1 MPLFVIAKI
10 CKKEKKEETSTRK
23 LAPTFKSYDNRQIQ
37 VIYDIEKLL
46 PENHPARVVDEM
58 VDLYL
63 MSNSLL
69 IIKAEAESP
78 IIPKKRNI
86 HRKFIPV
93 VELKN

>member
-10 CKKEKKEETSTRK
+10 CKKEETSTRK
-23 LAPTFKSYDNRQIQ
+23 LAPTFKPYDNRQIQ

>member
-1 MPLFVIAKI
+1 MSLQKYAK
-10 CKKEKKEETSTRK
+10 KKKPQQEN
-23 LAPTFKSYDNRQIQ
+23 LPPTFKPYDNRQIQ
-37 VIYDIEKLL
+37 VIYDIEGLL

-78 IIPKKRNI
+78 IIPK
-86 HRKFIPV
+86 
-93 VELKN
+93 